1 MSRDYDFTAEA
12 EGCNY
17 RSGLKIQIVKL
28 KYLELIV
35 HSKKKKEKQS
45 KNHVYK
51 LVVALTVKLLT
62 GRPISLKIS
71 KGQSIPLY
79 SNRAHYEWIL

>member
-12 EGCNY
+12 EGCND

-35 HSKKKKEKQS
+35 RSKKKKKS

-62 GRPISLKIS
+62 GHPISLKLR
-71 KGQSIPLY
+71 KGQ
-79 SNRAHYEWIL
+79 ILP

>member
-12 EGCNY
+12 EGCND

-35 HSKKKKEKQS
+35 HSKKKKKKKS

-62 GRPISLKIS
+62 GHPISLKLRQ
-71 KGQSIPLY
+71 GQ
-79 SNRAHYEWIL
+79 ILP

>member
-12 EGCNY
+12 EGCND

-62 GRPISLKIS
+62 GRPISLKLR
-71 KGQSIPLY
+71 KGQ
-79 SNRAHYEWIL
+79 ILP

>member
-12 EGCNY
+12 EGCND

-35 HSKKKKEKQS
+35 RSKKKKKS

-62 GRPISLKIS
+62 GRPISLKLS
-71 KGQSIPLY
+71 KGQ
-79 SNRAHYEWIL
+79 ILP

>member
-12 EGCNY
+12 EGCND

-35 HSKKKKEKQS
+35 HSKKKKRK
-45 KNHVYK
+45 
-51 LVVALTVKLLT
+51 A
-62 GRPISLKIS
+62 KIM
-71 KGQSIPLY
+71 SINL
-79 SNRAHYEWIL
+79 W

>member
-12 EGCNY
+12 EGCND

-35 HSKKKKEKQS
+35 HSKKKKKKS

-62 GRPISLKIS
+62 GHPISLKLR
-71 KGQSIPLY
+71 KGQ
-79 SNRAHYEWIL
+79 ILP

>member
-12 EGCNY
+12 EGCND

-35 HSKKKKEKQS
+35 RNKKKKKS

-71 KGQSIPLY
+71 KGQLIPLY
-79 SNRAHYEWIL
+79 SNRAH

>member
-12 EGCNY
+12 EGCND

-35 HSKKKKEKQS
+35 HSKKKQN

-62 GRPISLKIS
+62 GHPISLKLR
-71 KGQSIPLY
+71 KGQ
-79 SNRAHYEWIL
+79 ILP

>member
-12 EGCNY
+12 EGCND

-35 HSKKKKEKQS
+35 HSKKKKPRK
-45 KNHVYK
+45 
-51 LVVALTVKLLT
+51 A
-62 GRPISLKIS
+62 KIM
-71 KGQSIPLY
+71 SINL
-79 SNRAHYEWIL
+79 W

>member
-12 EGCNY
+12 EGCND

-35 HSKKKKEKQS
+35 HSKKKKKKKKKS

-62 GRPISLKIS
+62 GHPISLKLR
-71 KGQSIPLY
+71 KGQ
-79 SNRAHYEWIL
+79 ILP

>member
-12 EGCNY
+12 EGCND

-35 HSKKKKEKQS
+35 HSKKKKKKS
-45 KNHVYK
+45 KKHVYK

-62 GRPISLKIS
+62 GHPISLKLR
-71 KGQSIPLY
+71 KGQ
-79 SNRAHYEWIL
+79 ILP

>member
-35 HSKKKKEKQS
+35 HSKKKKKKS

-62 GRPISLKIS
+62 GHPISLKIR
-71 KGQSIPLY
+71 KDQIIP
-79 SNRAHYEWIL
+79 

>member
-12 EGCNY
+12 EGCND

-35 HSKKKKEKQS
+35 RNKKKKKS

-62 GRPISLKIS
+62 GHPISLKLR
-71 KGQSIPLY
+71 KGQ
-79 SNRAHYEWIL
+79 ILP

>member
-12 EGCNY
+12 EGCND

-35 HSKKKKEKQS
+35 HSKKKS

-79 SNRAHYEWIL
+79 SNRAH

>member
-12 EGCNY
+12 EGCND

-35 HSKKKKEKQS
+35 RSKKKKKKS

-62 GRPISLKIS
+62 GHPISLKLR
-71 KGQSIPLY
+71 KGQ
-79 SNRAHYEWIL
+79 ILP

>member
-1 MSRDYDFTAEA
+1 MPRDYDFTAEA
-12 EGCNY
+12 EGCND

-35 HSKKKKEKQS
+35 HSKKKKS

-62 GRPISLKIS
+62 GHPISLKLR
-71 KGQSIPLY
+71 KGQ
-79 SNRAHYEWIL
+79 ILP

>member
-12 EGCNY
+12 EGCND

-35 HSKKKKEKQS
+35 RSKKKKEKQKS
-45 KNHVYK
+45 C
-51 LVVALTVKLLT
+51 L
-62 GRPISLKIS
+62 
-71 KGQSIPLY
+71 
-79 SNRAHYEWIL
+79 